1 MRAVLRIA
9 TIFAAGTAVLGTHD
23 IAGAGIGRECRKTCK
38 PAIARCVSDTGQ
50 RRRVCRKLLIPACKK
65 AGLEVCS
72 LTMTTTTTVPAGGA
86 GPTTTTTLPR
96 PPGSI
101 GMSMDAIQR
110 DASTDPG
117 VFRFL
122 VWLKGY
128 GDIVPVDL
136 DPSHFYVVDAAGNRY
151 GAEPASG
158 PDDCTD
164 QLTTVSGTAV
174 TCWVTFVMPLST
186 AVAPEGGRSGAAV
199 GFSAGG
205 YGREVHFTFYP
216 NGGHGIGI

>member
-1 MRAVLRIA
+1 MRTTLRIA
-9 TIFAAGTAVLGTHD
+9 IIFAAGTAVLGTRG
-23 IAGAGIGRECRKTCK
+23 IAGAGLGRQCRKACK
-38 PAIARCVSDTGQ
+38 PAVARCMSDTGQ

-72 LTMTTTTTVPAGGA
+72 PTTVPGD
-86 GPTTTTTLPR
+86 GPASSTTTTLPKPR
-96 PPGSI
+96 GSI
-101 GMSMDAIQR
+101 GMSVEEIQR
-110 DASTDPG
+110 DASSDPG

-136 DPSHFYVVDAAGNRY
+136 DPSHFYVVDAEGHQY
-151 GAEPASG
+151 GAQAASG
-158 PDDCTD
+158 PEDCTD
-164 QLTTVSGTAV
+164 ELTTISGTAV

-186 AVAPEGGRSGAAV
+186 ALAPEGGRSGAAV
-199 GFSAGG
+199 GFAAGG
-205 YGREVHFTFYP
+205 YGREVPFTFYP